1 MQIFFNKYVWRH
13 IPLAFNLTPYIDYQ
27 VSVMYDEN
35 LSWLTFALARKWKKF
50 ANMYQITF
58 DHELKADV
66 VELLTIFNIYVRQN
80 HLN

>member
-1 MQIFFNKYVWRH
+1 MMKIFRGRLLRW
-13 IPLAFNLTPYIDYQ
+13 Q
-27 VSVMYDEN
+27 EN
-35 LSWLTFALARKWKKF
+35 EKKF

>member
-1 MQIFFNKYVWRH
+1 MFDFCVGKK
-13 IPLAFNLTPYIDYQ
+13 
-27 VSVMYDEN
+27 M
-35 LSWLTFALARKWKKF
+35 KKF

-80 HLN
+80 PLN